1 MKLCYKR
8 VSHTDMNLARQLHGL
23 EFDREYVEKISG
35 KNMDRPEL
43 KAMLLNIREGD
54 EVHVHEMSRLG
65 RNTRDLLDIVQT
77 ILDAKGSIKF
87 HKENLEFKGGE
98 KSDPF
103 QSLMLNLLSS
113 ISQFERDLLL
123 SRQREG
129 IALAKERGAYK
140 GRQSKFTEDEFK
152 QMRED
157 FANTK
162 NKAALA
168 KRWGISRAYLYR
180 VASAA

>member
-8 VSHTDMNLARQLHGL
+8 VSDISQNLDRQLHGL
-23 EFDREYVEKISG
+23 EYDREYVEKVSG

-43 KAMLLNIREGD
+43 KAMLLNIRNGD

-65 RNTRDLLDIVQT
+65 RNTRDLLEIVET
-77 ILDAKGSIKF
+77 IMNAGGSVKF

-98 KSDPF
+98 QDPY
-103 QSLMLNLLSS
+103 QT
-113 ISQFERDLLL
+113 LLL
-123 SRQREG
+123 SLFSALSAFERNLLLDRQREG
-129 IALAKERGAYK
+129 IALAKKRGAYK
-140 GRQSKFTEDEFK
+140 GRQSKFTDDDFK

-157 FANTK
+157 FATTK

-180 VASAA
+180 VAKAA